1 MMGLLQKATCPLHL
15 VLPNYIAAGVVG
27 LIDETGIGNV
37 SPTCDEHSCF
47 IICLYISYEIDHVN
61 PIIDERRRQEDA
73 CFCRAT
79 GAKLVVVSL
88 RVA

>member
-1 MMGLLQKATCPLHL
+1 MGLLQKTACPMQL
-15 VLPNYIAAGVVG
+15 VLPNCIAAGVVE
-27 LIDETGIGNV
+27 LVNETGIGNV

-47 IICLYISYEIDHVN
+47 IICLYLSYEIGHVN